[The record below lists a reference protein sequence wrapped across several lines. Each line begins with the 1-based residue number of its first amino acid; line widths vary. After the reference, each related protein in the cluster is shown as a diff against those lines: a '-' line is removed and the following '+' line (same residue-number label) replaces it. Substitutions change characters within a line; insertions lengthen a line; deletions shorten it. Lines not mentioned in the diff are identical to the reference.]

1 MSQNS
6 LITVIPARGGSKGI
20 PDKNLQQINGLTLVD
35 RAIISAKKILEN
47 RIIVSSNDDRILDIA
62 NNHDVEIHK
71 RSDINSTDSAS
82 SESVIL
88 EVLRDFEIR
97 DVLVTLL
104 QATSPF
110 IDVKIWLESVK
121 KMKIDQKLGS
131 IFSAVQKNDFYWELR
146 EKWEPVN
153 HDKRERLPRQNR
165 LLGASETGAFYIF
178 RSDLFEIEHTRF
190 CGITEPALT
199 AQWSNFDIDSMED
212 LEFCRFLSK
221 MLDLKYLG

>member
-1 MSQNS
+1 MGQNS
-6 LITVIPARGGSKGI
+6 LLTVIPARGGSKGI
-20 PDKNLQQINGLTLVD
+20 PDKNLQLINCLTLVD
-35 RAIISAKKILEN
+35 RAIISAKKIPEN

-62 NNHDVEIHK
+62 NNCDVEIHK

-82 SESVIL
+82 SESVVL
-88 EVLRDFEIR
+88 EVLHDFKIQN
-97 DVLVTLL
+97 VLVTLL

-110 IDVKIWLESVK
+110 IDLKIWLESVK

-153 HDKRERLPRQNR
+153 HDKQKRLPRQNR

-190 CGITEPALT
+190 CGITEPAFT

-212 LEFCRFLSK
+212 LEFCRVLSK
-221 MLDLKYLG
+221 ILDLTYLG